1 MGKGDKKTRKGKI
14 IMGSYGVTRPQK
26 KGNGSVPTVMKKES
40 EEQAPSPSKPK
51 APRKPK
57 EE

>member
-26 KGNGSVPTVMKKES
+26 KGSGSVSSVMKNES
-40 EEQAPSPSKPK
+40 QEQSPSPSKTK
-51 APRKPK
+51 SARKPK